1 MRRKVRVPKGH
12 FRKRAGERYNGS
24 MGTFRVRIEIGDIE
38 RRRFEPIEAL
48 VDTGATYTV
57 LPKGLLQELGVV
69 AHRSTSFALAD
80 GRRVE
85 RSLGRA
91 WIRLGAQEEF
101 SLVVFGD
108 DALLGAVTLEEFLL
122 APDPVGQR
130 LVPVPALMM
139 RIAA

>member
-1 MRRKVRVPKGH
+1 V
-12 FRKRAGERYNGS
+12 
-24 MGTFRVRIEIGDIE
+24 GTFSVRIEVGDAE
-38 RRRFEPIEAL
+38 RRRFRSIDAL

-57 LPKGLLQELGVV
+57 LPRSLLEELDVIP
-69 AHRSTSFALAD
+69 HRRANFALAD
-80 GRRVE
+80 GTQID

-91 WIRLGAQEEF
+91 WIRLGAQEEY

-130 LVPVPALMM
+130 LVPVQGLMM
-139 RIAA
+139 RLAA

>member
-1 MRRKVRVPKGH
+1 
-12 FRKRAGERYNGS
+12 
-24 MGTFRVRIEIGDIE
+24 MGTFRVRIEIGDSE
-38 RRRFEPIEAL
+38 RRRFEPVEAL

-57 LPKGLLQELGVV
+57 LPRSLLEELGVIP
-69 AHRSTSFALAD
+69 HRRASFALAD
-80 GRRVE
+80 GRHVE

-91 WIRLGAQEEF
+91 WIRLAAQEEY

>member
-1 MRRKVRVPKGH
+1 V
-12 FRKRAGERYNGS
+12 
-24 MGTFRVRIEIGDIE
+24 GTFRVEIEVSGSE
-38 RRRFEPIEAL
+38 RRHFEPVQAL

-57 LPKGLLQELGVV
+57 LPRRLLQELHVV
-69 AHRSTSFALAD
+69 PHRRASFVLAD
-80 GRRVE
+80 GRQVE

-91 WIRLGAQEEF
+91 WIRLGEREEY

-130 LVPVPALMM
+130 LVPVPGLMM
-139 RIAA
+139 QLAA

>member
-1 MRRKVRVPKGH
+1 
-12 FRKRAGERYNGS
+12 
-24 MGTFRVRIEIGDIE
+24 MGTFRVRILVGDSE
-38 RRRFEPIEAL
+38 HRRFEPVEAL

-57 LPKGLLQELGVV
+57 LPRRLLEDLHVV
-69 AHRSTSFALAD
+69 PHRLADFRLAD

-85 RSLGRA
+85 QSIGRA
-91 WIRLGAQEEF
+91 WIRLGQQEEF

-122 APDPVGQR
+122 AVDPVEQR

-139 RIAA
+139 QLAA

>member
-1 MRRKVRVPKGH
+1 V
-12 FRKRAGERYNGS
+12 
-24 MGTFRVRIEIGDIE
+24 GTFRVRIEVGGPE
-38 RRRFEPIEAL
+38 RERFEPVDVL

-57 LPKGLLQELGVV
+57 LPRLLLEDLGVV
-69 AHRSTSFALAD
+69 PHRRASFALAD

-91 WIRLGAQEEF
+91 WIRLGAQEEY

-122 APDPVGQR
+122 AADPVEQR

-139 RIAA
+139 RLAA